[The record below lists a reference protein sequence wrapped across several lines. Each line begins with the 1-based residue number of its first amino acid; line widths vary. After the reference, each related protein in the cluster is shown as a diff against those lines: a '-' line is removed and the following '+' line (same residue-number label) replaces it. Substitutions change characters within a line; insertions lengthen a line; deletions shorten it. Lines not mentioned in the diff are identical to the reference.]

1 MHFMCMH
8 VSIYPNPFVSSLSF
22 EVIVENNF
30 SAIVQLLD
38 QDLKI
43 IRMLSWL
50 LKKGTNKTT
59 IEDLEL
65 LPAGTYY
72 VDIKNHDGNNL
83 FTTKLAKLVETH
95 EL

>member
-1 MHFMCMH
+1 MTTQ
-8 VSIYPNPFVSSLSF
+8 VSIYPNPFISSLSF
-22 EVIVENNF
+22 EVTVESNVT
-30 SAIVQLLD
+30 AIVQMLN

-43 IRMLSWL
+43 IRMLSWH

-59 IEDLEL
+59 IEDLDA

-72 VDIKNHDGNNL
+72 IDIKNPDGNNL

>member
-1 MHFMCMH
+1 MSMQ
-8 VSIYPNPFVSSLSF
+8 VSIYPNPFISSLSF
-22 EVIVENNF
+22 EVIVENNV
-30 SAIVQLLD
+30 SAIVQMLD

-50 LKKGTNKTT
+50 LKEGSNKTT
-59 IEDLEL
+59 IEDLEF

-72 VDIKNHDGNNL
+72 IDIKNHEGNNL
-83 FTTKLAKLVETH
+83 FTTKLAKLVETY